1 MSWTLTTSG
10 AAIFKAGENA
20 DSTAAASGA
29 MLAKWSDE
37 VEGRICAECHTDFVT
52 NHSDFD
58 TEIRHAL
65 SDIASCLIANKII
78 AYNMSGYTSRYEAGI
93 MLDFNDST
101 AADGLKILKEKQNQ
115 RLSS

>member
-20 DSTAAASGA
+20 DSTATASGA

-37 VEGRICAECHTDFVT
+37 VEGRICAECHTDFVADY
-52 NHSDFD
+52 NNLN
-58 TEIRHAL
+58 TEIKNAL
-65 SDIASCLIANKII
+65 SDVASSMIAMRII
-78 AYNMSGYTSRYEAGI
+78 AYNMSGYTSRYEAGL
-93 MLDFNDST
+93 MLDLNDTT
-101 AADGLKILKEKQNQ
+101 AADGLKVLKEKQKQ